1 MLVRGQEWAW
11 TPPGQRCMS
20 RIHGH
25 CSYWKAQEMVDNG
38 LAEWVRSTWTTP
50 KGKERTRLEMA
61 IRLLQKKRW
70 VPTPSRDARGTMK
83 VVQLVS

>member
-1 MLVRGQEWAW
+1 MLVRGQEWTW
-11 TPPGQRCMS
+11 TPPGQRCTS

-25 CSYWKAQEMVDNG
+25 CSYWKAQEMVDNK